1 MKKKK
6 ILFFFVHPSK
16 YHVFKNTINILKSKG
31 HTCDVLITSK
41 DVLEDL
47 IKNEGWEYTNIF
59 PEGRKIKGIPSKLV
73 AVLNT
78 FRTVFRLKKY
88 IGKKK
93 YHLFI
98 TDDLLVING
107 WFKKIPSLLFQDDD
121 VTAVPESQLLFAFAD
136 RIISPSVSNMGRFN
150 SKKISFFGFKELGG
164 LHPNRFIPDFSVV
177 EKFNTTKQ
185 KYYLIRLVSLKATHD
200 FGKKG
205 LKNDDVIKIIK
216 KIENKGGR
224 VYITAERELP
234 EEFEK
239 YRIKINP
246 NDISHVLYY
255 AELIISDSQ
264 TMSAEAG
271 VLGTPYIRFNDF
283 VGKISYLNDLELNYK
298 LGIGIKTDQK
308 QFLFESI
315 DGLLENKNLKQEWQ
329 LKRKEMLKEKIDLTE
344 FLIWIFEDYE
354 NRVLVFDANP
364 DLQNKFISE
373 IKK

>member
-1 MKKKK
+1 M
-6 ILFFFVHPSK
+6 
-16 YHVFKNTINILKSKG
+16 FKNTINILKSKG

-73 AVLNT
+73 AVFNT

-121 VTAVPESQLLFAFAD
+121 VTAVPESKLLFAFAD

-150 SKKISFFGFKELGG
+150 SKKISFLGFKELGG

-205 LKNDDVIKIIK
+205 LKNDDVIEIIK